1 MLSFFILNG
10 FFMDN
15 NYTLTTQD
23 KIENP
28 KTIDTDDKIALLH
41 DKIVDKLEEALD
53 VCEIEGLKLDA
64 IVRAYAQLLDA
75 KAKLTSVSNEG
86 VVIRVE
92 YSDLSSNE

>member
-28 KTIDTDDKIALLH
+28 KTVDTDDKIALLH

-53 VCEIEGLKLDA
+53 VCETEGLKLDA

>member
-1 MLSFFILNG
+1 
-10 FFMDN
+10 
-15 NYTLTTQD
+15 
-23 KIENP
+23 
-28 KTIDTDDKIALLH
+28 
-41 DKIVDKLEEALD
+41 
-53 VCEIEGLKLDA
+53 LKLDA

>member
-23 KIENP
+23 TTENP
-28 KTIDTDDKIALLH
+28 KTVDKDDKIALLH

-75 KAKLTSVSNEG
+75 KAKIASVTNEG

>member
-23 KIENP
+23 KIKNP
-28 KTIDTDDKIALLH
+28 KTVDTDDKIALLH

>member
-28 KTIDTDDKIALLH
+28 KTVDTDDKIALLH
-41 DKIVDKLEEALD
+41 DKIVNRLEEALD
-53 VCEIEGLKLDA
+53 VCEVEGLKLDA